1 MHYFPLT
8 TLWFIAIYA
17 VCLMPVP
24 DTPLNS
30 VVGIDKVV
38 HLGLWFVASLL
49 IWWEYYRVHKKG
61 RQLRRPWLLTVV
73 LPILCSGSIEL
84 IQPYVGRSGE
94 WWDFAFNSAGV
105 LLAGGLV
112 AIGIK
117 CRDKD

>member
-1 MHYFPLT
+1 
-8 TLWFIAIYA
+8 
-17 VCLMPVP
+17 MPVP